1 MRTRLQSPMRIGVL
15 AQPDGLYFRELTRVA
30 EGDKVLALSFAELQ
44 SDIKGSR
51 VKVVCGEIDLAELD
65 AIIVRTMPPGSLEQV
80 ILRMDMLAVL
90 EAQGTLVMNP
100 PKALETAVDKYLTS
114 ARLHAAG
121 IPTPRTIVCQSWEA
135 STVGFEQFGGQGV
148 VKPLF
153 GGEGRG
159 IFLVTDP
166 DAAHRAFKMI
176 SQLGGVIYLQ
186 EFIDH
191 GGADLRILLIGD
203 DHYCVKRVNQVDWRT
218 NASRGA
224 KTIPHTPTEQ
234 QIHLARQAA
243 QIVGAPIA
251 GVDIL
256 TASDGRD
263 YVIEVNAVPG
273 WKATASA
280 LQVDITKRVMQF
292 VRSEIAR
299 KSDCSGG

>member
-1 MRTRLQSPMRIGVL
+1 MKTRLRSPMRIGVL

-30 EGDKVLALSFAELQ
+30 EGDEVLALSFAELR
-44 SDIKGSR
+44 SDIEDSR
-51 VKVVCGEIDLAELD
+51 VKVLCGEIDLAELD

-90 EAQGTLVMNP
+90 EAQGTLVINP
-100 PKALETAVDKYLTS
+100 SKALETAVDKYLTS

-121 IPTPRTIVCQSWEA
+121 IPTPRTTVCQSWEA
-135 STVGFEQFGGQGV
+135 ATVAFEQLGGQGV

-203 DHYCVKRVNQVDWRT
+203 DHYSVKRVNHEDWRT

-224 KTIPHTPTEQ
+224 KTIPHTPTAHQ
-234 QIHLARQAA
+234 VHLARQAA
-243 QIVGAPIA
+243 KIVGAPIA

-256 TASDGRD
+256 TAADGRE

-280 LQVDITKRVMQF
+280 LQVDISTRVMQF
-292 VRSEIAR
+292 VRSEISRTA
-299 KSDCSGG
+299 DCPAG